1 MSRIRTIKPEFW
13 RNESLSE
20 VSAEA
25 ALLAIGLLNYAD
37 DEGYFNANPKLI
49 QADIFPLRELYGSPT
64 TLITELSFIGYIR
77 LFKGSDGRQYGQVIN
92 FSRHQV
98 INKQLASKIKAF
110 DVPYTT
116 EPLENKGLIE
126 TTVVLPEPSDTNPV
140 ELPSGKEG
148 NGIGKGRGKEGNKS
162 APRFD
167 AQAHLMSLGGD
178 PDLIADWLKVRRA
191 KKLAPTQTAFDEFMK
206 EVDKSGLSLDE
217 VLRVCCKNGWGGF
230 NFKWLDEK
238 SKTSRAVGNAWAYE
252 EANRQ
257 FNDRHGLGFDLGV
270 LEGEVFDAQI

>member
-37 DEGYFNANPKLI
+37 DDGYFNANPKLI
-49 QADIFPLRELYGSPT
+49 QADIFPLRELYSSPT

-98 INKQLASKIKAF
+98 INKQMASKIKAF
-110 DVPYTT
+110 DVPYQP
-116 EPLENKGLIE
+116 EHPENKGLAE
-126 TTVVLPEPSDTNPV
+126 TTGALPEQSDTTPV

-148 NGIGKGRGKEGNKS
+148 NGIGKGIGKERNIS

-178 PDLIADWLKVRRA
+178 RQLSSDWLKARKE
-191 KKLAPTQTAFDEFMK
+191 KKLASTKSALDGFLA

-217 VLRVCCKNGWGGF
+217 VLRLCCKNAWGGF
-230 NFKWLDEK
+230 SAKWLDGER
-238 SKTSRAVGNAWAYE
+238 SKPHRQTGNGWAYE

-257 FNDRHGLGFDLGV
+257 FNERNASGLDF
-270 LEGEVFDAQI
+270 LEGEVISAQV